1 VESLEK
7 RIANLEYYQRLLVQM
22 ADAEKYPFYLSVM
35 KTGLSAEEIEDI
47 HRICAELE
55 QMLAEQKEQGLLDYM
70 SLLTLF
76 AGQLNHKLP
85 VDDTILALHKQGMY
99 VPLMTEFKKII
110 RK

>member
-1 VESLEK
+1 M
-7 RIANLEYYQRLLVQM
+7 ANLEYYQRLLVQM
-22 ADAEKYPFYLSVM
+22 VDAEKYPFYLSVM

-76 AGQLNHKLP
+76 AGQLNHKL
-85 VDDTILALHKQGMY
+85 T
-99 VPLMTEFKKII
+99 
-110 RK
+110 